1 MVVNVS
7 ELRLSVLIGT
17 QNVGACCGDG
27 AARIDAGL
35 IQSDKFVGKHV
46 YDVVLIAMDQLR

>member
-1 MVVNVS
+1 MS

-35 IQSDKFVGKHV
+35 TQSDKFVGKHV